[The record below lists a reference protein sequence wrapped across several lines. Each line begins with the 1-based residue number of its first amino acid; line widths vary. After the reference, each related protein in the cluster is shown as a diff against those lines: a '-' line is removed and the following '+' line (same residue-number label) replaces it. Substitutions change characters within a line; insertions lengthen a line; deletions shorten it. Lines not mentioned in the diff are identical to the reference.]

1 MQTIGYIRVSTEEQ
15 AQSGLGLEA
24 QERTLRAYCEA
35 KGIALDDLLVDAGYS
50 GKDLNRP
57 GIAELL
63 QRVREGQVATV
74 MTVKI
79 DRLSRRV
86 IDTLNIVETLRQHDT
101 AIVFVQEAI
110 DTTTAA
116 GKAMLTVIAAFAEM
130 ERNYLRRSREV
141 HPDFHQLSAGS
152 EQRASTELS
161 ALLNDAYATLRDPFR
176 RAEYLLQLEGGPT
189 AAEAKAT
196 APEFLEEMLELRMEI
211 EELRAAGERE
221 SPALAAMEEQLA
233 RRREALLG
241 GVAERFGRLEGADTR
256 QKKLVQIRELLN
268 TARYIQG
275 LLRDLRVD

>member
-24 QERTLRAYCEA
+24 QERMLRAYCEA
-35 KGIALDDLLVDAGYS
+35 KGIVLNDLLVDAGYS

-63 QRVREGQVATV
+63 RRVRERRVAMV

-130 ERNYLRRSREV
+130 ERNYISERTRS
-141 HPDFHQLSAGS
+141 
-152 EQRASTELS
+152 
-161 ALLNDAYATLRDPFR
+161 
-176 RAEYLLQLEGGPT
+176 
-189 AAEAKAT
+189 
-196 APEFLEEMLELRMEI
+196 
-211 EELRAAGERE
+211 
-221 SPALAAMEEQLA
+221 ALAAKKARGERLGNPSFGALDGEERVHQ
-233 RRREALLG
+233 
-241 GVAERFGRLEGADTR
+241 V
-256 QKKLVQIRELLN
+256 VRELRDQRLSLR
-268 TARYIQG
+268 AIASALQDRG
-275 LLRDLRVD
+275 LLPRRARAWSPEMVRRLLNRAA

>member
-24 QERTLRAYCEA
+24 QERMLRAYCEA

-63 QRVREGQVATV
+63 RRVRERRVATV

-116 GKAMLTVIAAFAEM
+116 GKAMLTIIAAFAEM
-130 ERNYLRRSREV
+130 ERNYISERTRS
-141 HPDFHQLSAGS
+141 
-152 EQRASTELS
+152 
-161 ALLNDAYATLRDPFR
+161 
-176 RAEYLLQLEGGPT
+176 
-189 AAEAKAT
+189 
-196 APEFLEEMLELRMEI
+196 
-211 EELRAAGERE
+211 
-221 SPALAAMEEQLA
+221 ALAAKKARGERLGNPSFGALDGEERVHQ
-233 RRREALLG
+233 
-241 GVAERFGRLEGADTR
+241 VA
-256 QKKLVQIRELLN
+256 RELRDQRLSLR
-268 TARYIQG
+268 AIALALQDRG
-275 LLRDLRVD
+275 LLPRRARTWSPEMVRRLLNRAA

>member
-24 QERTLRAYCEA
+24 QERMLRAYCEA
-35 KGIALDDLLVDAGYS
+35 KGIALHDLLVDAGYS

-63 QRVREGQVATV
+63 RRVRERRVATV

-86 IDTLNIVETLRQHDT
+86 IDTLNIVETLRQRDT

-130 ERNYLRRSREV
+130 ERNYISERTRS
-141 HPDFHQLSAGS
+141 
-152 EQRASTELS
+152 
-161 ALLNDAYATLRDPFR
+161 
-176 RAEYLLQLEGGPT
+176 
-189 AAEAKAT
+189 
-196 APEFLEEMLELRMEI
+196 
-211 EELRAAGERE
+211 
-221 SPALAAMEEQLA
+221 ALAAKKARGERLGNPSFGALDGEERVHQ
-233 RRREALLG
+233 
-241 GVAERFGRLEGADTR
+241 VA
-256 QKKLVQIRELLN
+256 RELRDQRLSLR
-268 TARYIQG
+268 AIALALQDRG
-275 LLRDLRVD
+275 LLPRRARTWSPEMVRRLLNRAA

>member
-24 QERTLRAYCEA
+24 QERMLRAYCEA
-35 KGIALDDLLVDAGYS
+35 KGIPLDDLLVDAGYS

-63 QRVREGQVATV
+63 RRVRERRVATV

-130 ERNYLRRSREV
+130 ERNYI
-141 HPDFHQLSAGS
+141 S
-152 EQRASTELS
+152 ERTRA
-161 ALLNDAYATLRDPFR
+161 
-176 RAEYLLQLEGGPT
+176 
-189 AAEAKAT
+189 
-196 APEFLEEMLELRMEI
+196 
-211 EELRAAGERE
+211 
-221 SPALAAMEEQLA
+221 ALAAKKARGERLGNPSYGALDGEECVHQ
-233 RRREALLG
+233 
-241 GVAERFGRLEGADTR
+241 VA
-256 QKKLVQIRELLN
+256 RELRDQRLSLRAIAS
-268 TARYIQG
+268 TLLDRG
-275 LLRDLRVD
+275 LLPRRASGWSPEMVRRLLNRAA

>member
-24 QERTLRAYCEA
+24 QERMLRAYCEA

-63 QRVREGQVATV
+63 RRVRERRVATV

-86 IDTLNIVETLRQHDT
+86 IDTLNIVETLRQRDT

-130 ERNYLRRSREV
+130 ERNYISERTRS
-141 HPDFHQLSAGS
+141 
-152 EQRASTELS
+152 
-161 ALLNDAYATLRDPFR
+161 
-176 RAEYLLQLEGGPT
+176 
-189 AAEAKAT
+189 
-196 APEFLEEMLELRMEI
+196 
-211 EELRAAGERE
+211 
-221 SPALAAMEEQLA
+221 ALAAKKARGERLGNPSFGALDGEERVHQ
-233 RRREALLG
+233 
-241 GVAERFGRLEGADTR
+241 VA
-256 QKKLVQIRELLN
+256 RELRDQRLSLR
-268 TARYIQG
+268 AIALALQDRG
-275 LLRDLRVD
+275 LLPRRARTWSPEMVRRLLNRAA